1 MRVNTLTYNNVQTQG
16 PKQRAWL
23 REHSPQHLQQCAMLM
38 LHALQKRPE
47 SASHSTLV
55 LGAGA
60 CTEVPLTG
68 LARDSDEVVLADL
81 DLASMRQGRDEL
93 TSMAL
98 RKRVRLLECDISGGV
113 SASLNL
119 LVEQQPWDKL
129 VSQGAQAVFDAASHC
144 LDQCPV
150 SDPPE
155 IKGLSTGEFG
165 VIISSLILSQLFG
178 YPILDILDHV
188 QRIAP
193 GLLGE
198 QERHRRYQ
206 EAAQA
211 FRVRIINAH
220 LRLLRELL
228 DVGGLGVLLSD
239 MRGFV
244 FDIHGTGDD
253 TEHRRTI
260 PLVPHI
266 LPELVQENFAVI
278 EEAHWE
284 WLTNLPDGG
293 KLGRG
298 YEVVGYVLSPNND
311 GF

>member
-1 MRVNTLTYNNVQTQG
+1 MRINTLTYNNVQTQG
-16 PKQRAWL
+16 PKRRAWL

-38 LHALQKRPE
+38 LHALQKRPV

-60 CTEVPLTG
+60 CTEVPLAG

-93 TSMAL
+93 TSTAL

-113 SASLNL
+113 SAGLNL
-119 LVEQQPWDKL
+119 LVEHQPWDRL
-129 VSQGAQAVFDAASHC
+129 VAQGAQAVFDAASRC
-144 LDQCPV
+144 LEQCPV
-150 SDPPE
+150 FDPPE
-155 IKGLSTGEFG
+155 IEGLGTGEFG
-165 VIISSLILSQLFG
+165 VVISSLILSQLFS
-178 YPILDILDHV
+178 YPLLDILDHV

-211 FRVRIINAH
+211 FRVRIIKAH
-220 LRLLRELL
+220 LHLLHELL
-228 DVGGLGVLLSD
+228 DVGGLVVLLSD
-239 MRGFV
+239 VRGFV
-244 FDIHGTGDD
+244 FDVYGAGND
-253 TEHRRTI
+253 TEHRRTM
-260 PLVPHI
+260 PLVPRI
-266 LPELVQENFAVI
+266 LPELVREDFAVI

-284 WLTNLPDGG
+284 WLADLPETG

-298 YEVVGYVLSPNND
+298 YEVAGYMLSPRR
-311 GF
+311 